1 MAKAIVSIGSCKG
14 HRRSVIERAVA
25 LVSDFASPQPVKC
38 SSIIE
43 TPASGYESDAMFLN
57 LCLSFETSLPP
68 EPLLDALLEI
78 QNSIDASPHRNSE
91 GEYIDRVI
99 DIDLI
104 ALGTRKFCSPKLQLP
119 HPRSHL
125 RDFVT
130 IPFMEIEP
138 ELCFKIC
145 AILTDNTL

>member
-25 LVSDFASPQPVKC
+25 LVSDFVSPQPVKC
-38 SSIIE
+38 SSVME
-43 TPASGYESDAMFLN
+43 TPAWGYESDSMYLN
-57 LCLSFETSLPP
+57 VCISFETTIPP
-68 EPLLDALLEI
+68 EQLLDSLLEI
-78 QNSIDASPHRNSE
+78 QNRIDSSPHRTPS

-104 ALGTRKFCSPKLQLP
+104 ALGTRRFSSPKLQLP
-119 HPRSHL
+119 HPRAHL

-130 IPFMEIEP
+130 VPFMEIEP
-138 ELCFKIC
+138 ELCFRIC
-145 AILTDNTL
+145 ALLTDNTP